1 MQNICNIVYKQDLT
15 NNALP
20 FKGIQFKTPETYD
33 NYLRDK
39 VVPKLLDISYR
50 KSQIDNIKESLYI
63 TGFDSI
69 NIESAL
75 NKIFEPNFVI
85 ENWLIGEFVAE
96 EILEDIYKIKF
107 FYNHLRDAKN
117 PNAKQTGTDIVG
129 FSEIEDGYC
138 FVFGEVKTSNNP
150 KTPPASVTKRNDGMR
165 DQLKTLA
172 KQEKNIIYN
181 LIQYMHNKMFNAS
194 KECREIFISAL
205 SNYLKDCTNIKLY
218 GCLVRDTNPNPQD
231 LSSSAKNLYA
241 HIKGLTQAEFVAIY
255 TGSKMQDEHW
265 INIVKEVSNASKQ

>member
-1 MQNICNIVYKQDLT
+1 MTLEYLILYRLAEELKARDITAEDICNIV
-15 NNALP
+15 
-20 FKGIQFKTPETYD
+20 I
-33 NYLRDK
+33 
-39 VVPKLLDISYR
+39 V
-50 KSQIDNIKESLYI
+50 
-63 TGFDSI
+63 
-69 NIESAL
+69 
-75 NKIFEPNFVI
+75 
-85 ENWLIGEFVAE
+85 
-96 EILEDIYKIKF
+96 
-107 FYNHLRDAKN
+107 N
-117 PNAKQTGTDIVG
+117 P
-129 FSEIEDGYC
+129 
-138 FVFGEVKTSNNP
+138 
-150 KTPPASVTKRNDGMR
+150 DGMR

-194 KECREIFISAL
+194 KECKEIFISAL

-231 LSSSAKNLYA
+231 LSSSAKNLYP